1 VLLAATKKH
10 IDDRLT
16 NGFNSKTNKNLK
28 SYNFKS
34 MQKKKVLVFLAKAFE
49 TMEFCV
55 FIDVLGWARVD
66 YGHNIFV
73 DTCGFTDK
81 VTSTFNVTVIVDK
94 TIGEINVDEYDALA
108 IPGGFGEFGYY
119 EEAYDERFLK
129 LIREFDAKG
138 KIIATVCSGAFPL
151 GKSGIIKNRKATTY
165 HLKNGYWQ
173 EKLKEFGVNVVNEPV
188 VIDGNIITSYCPET
202 APKVAFELLKML
214 TTEDDVAIIKKA
226 MGF

>member
-1 VLLAATKKH
+1 
-10 IDDRLT
+10 
-16 NGFNSKTNKNLK
+16 
-28 SYNFKS
+28 
-34 MQKKKVLVFLAKAFE
+34 MQNKKVLVFLAKAFE
-49 TMEFCV
+49 TMEFCA

-66 YGHNIFV
+66 YGHNLIV

-81 VTSTFNVTVIVDK
+81 VISTFNVPVIVDK
-94 TIGEINVDEYDALA
+94 TIGEIHVDEYDALA

-138 KIIATVCSGAFPL
+138 KIIASVCSGAFPL
-151 GKSGIIKNRKATTY
+151 GKSGVLKNRKATTY
-165 HLKNGYWQ
+165 HLKDGYWQ
-173 EKLKEFGVNVVNEPV
+173 NKLKEFGVNVVNEPIV
-188 VIDGNIITSYCPET
+188 VDGNIITSYCPET

-214 TTEDDVAIIKKA
+214 TSEEEMAVIKTA